1 MFGFSSSNRNVISFQ
16 DSSIRKIREVRN
28 AVSTGHAGIEC
39 VLEKKDLRDMQKD
52 LETAPTA
59 LRGAVGQASMPKPA
73 QAIGMGQQKY
83 TNIPNPDSLHLR
95 GPS

>member
-1 MFGFSSSNRNVISFQ
+1 
-16 DSSIRKIREVRN
+16 
-28 AVSTGHAGIEC
+28 
-39 VLEKKDLRDMQKD
+39 LEKKDLRDMQKD

-95 GPS
+95 GPSWFGPHAKRGRCYPCGTWG